1 MAEGIPQSNSKKG
14 EQKTPFQMGYEM
26 DVHKKDVGEEVKNE
40 NPTSSKSVSAAASGA
55 TTFLG
60 GVGKVFNNFKDDVTK
75 KEKSWIPFRNE
86 SRLGEVF
93 PNGQTTPEIL
103 AAYKKLTAPQKAAF
117 NELSREE
124 KINYFNTLTKKPPEK
139 KNAIHQTQK
148 TEQKKNTPEAPAK
161 TNIEKPRNLRE
172 LFEGQVPRGV
182 QKTYDGLPPK
192 KREEYLANVEKNIDY
207 YKKLLAKK
215 TTKASR
221 PPRQNQKEK
230 TEKTPAVKEDAVSA
244 KYIQDLRNRLDALSR
259 EFTTSKATPDAI
271 RKIKNIEENIK
282 KLEATQVPAPDRTPN
297 EYKQELNAHL
307 LAYKEH
313 LKQQEELEKKE
324 EKINSGTVSK
334 KIIEE
339 LREPKDDIIVEENK
353 NQESIL
359 KEEERNRLSS
369 LGKLSNESIFL
380 ARKDAAQG
388 RRDELDSRSVSFGL
402 EGHFRKL
409 GEKYA
414 KIGWK
419 QKLGVGVALGL
430 GAAALSPVSFPA
442 AMACMSGLFAQ
453 RVAGMAHAYIGAE
466 KFLKFNAEKREGST
480 VAKFIDKKEVAI
492 LGAALYSIGM
502 GAGIS
507 YAVKEVS
514 QQIGDMT
521 GFNLHELN
529 TFIGHIKEDSA
540 EYTKAMS
547 DWVKNYW
554 PFNHPGVPS
563 QPAHEFKITPLP
575 IEKAPDADLLAAH
588 EKVIPSAISTTIE
601 HNPVVTEG
609 STPEMPSV
617 GAVKGQG
624 YEYMLKQLWE
634 RLHEQGVKIPEGA
647 DASNAYPNSDLAK
660 LLVAD
665 KDSISKVAHQI
676 ASQSGHGFNADG
688 SSIKIGLDTVMT
700 IDADG
705 QVHIAEAHHPAA
717 EAVKSAGKS
726 IPQLFKESDAI
737 GKTDN
742 SGTKI
747 PLGES
752 ASAHAAPGAKSLE
765 EIIKSNQEFENL
777 GKHAPAADSAQSAP
791 EAAKSFE
798 KTIPIARETIHHSGA
813 HPVVEKPI
821 SSLHP
826 TAAQINSH
834 GLSVGIDTAGSY
846 VDSDG
851 RHVVFGGSAEERIEA
866 AKAIVEKNHD
876 IEVYFN
882 SGDADGHLKKVFYD
896 PGSNWVL
903 NPMPSEIKIV
913 ETSDNPIRPDD
924 LTESYTPTN
933 SLKDNYNSLRNTG
946 LEQTEISPELEVNP
960 GEPHLYAG
968 SKGELF
974 AYGGTPAEKANLIQD
989 FLLKNPG
996 AVVFSS
1002 DDHNE
1007 FRIPWY
1013 LEGKDAVPGMPMKD
1027 GGFLGFGQSWMHAP
1041 GPDEFKSIIP
1051 FTAEMPAPTVAP
1063 EIIETPIAEK
1073 ESVGVTPP
1081 EKELNPV
1088 AHEEIAKK
1096 TVPETK
1102 AEAPVAEKVVTEQEV
1117 PKEKTV
1123 HASEKPSVS
1132 SIDLHKY
1139 DVVKTGSLEG
1149 KFEYSPDGKN
1159 IQSFSL
1165 EGPTNQ
1171 GAGKNVLVDNYVE
1184 ILNEKRVAPL
1194 VQQSVLGRA
1203 TNIAQH
1209 LEALDA
1215 LGKEGADKTPQA
1227 DFLRKII
1234 KKIINRDI
1242 KLFGQIFKSDVIKN
1256 IK

>member
-1 MAEGIPQSNSKKG
+1 MSEGIPQSKNNKKD
-14 EQKTPFQMGYEM
+14 EKKSPFQEGYEM
-26 DVHKKDVGEEVKNE
+26 DVREKEAAEKIKDE
-40 NPTSSKSVSAAASGA
+40 NPVSSEAAVGAIAASGA

-60 GVGKVFNNFKDDVTK
+60 GVGKVFNDFKNDVA

-86 SRLGEVF
+86 SRLEEVF
-93 PNGQTTPEIL
+93 PNGQITPEIS

-117 NELSREE
+117 NELSKEE
-124 KINYFNTLTKKPPEK
+124 KINYFNTLAKKSPEK
-139 KNAIHQTQK
+139 KNAVPQSQK
-148 TEQKKNTPEAPAK
+148 TEQKKNAPEAPVKAAK
-161 TNIEKPRNLRE
+161 ETPEPLAK
-172 LFEGQVPRGV
+172 LFGDTVPKSVRD
-182 QKTYDGLPPK
+182 TYDRFPPK
-192 KREEYLANVEKNIDY
+192 KREEYLAHVAKNVGY
-207 YKKLLAKK
+207 YKKLLAKEK
-215 TTKASR
+215 SKVSR

-230 TEKTPAVKEDAVSA
+230 TEKTPAAKEDAVSA

-313 LKQQEELEKKE
+313 LKQQEELKKKE

-353 NQESIL
+353 GQERLL
-359 KEEERNRLSS
+359 KEEEINRLSS

-388 RRDELDSRSVSFGL
+388 RRDELDERSRSLGL

-514 QQIGDMT
+514 QHIGDMT

-554 PFNHPGVPS
+554 SFNHPGVPS

-588 EKVIPSAISTTIE
+588 GKVIPPAVSTTIE
-601 HNPVVTEG
+601 HNPVAAEG
-609 STPEMPSV
+609 VSGGSASEMPSV

-634 RLHEQGVKIPEGA
+634 RLHEQGVKIPEGS
-647 DASNAYPNSDLAK
+647 DASNSYPNSDLAK
-660 LLVAD
+660 LLAAD
-665 KDSISKVAHQI
+665 KDSIGKVAHQI

-726 IPQLFKESDAI
+726 IPQLFKEPDAI
-737 GKTDN
+737 GKTD
-742 SGTKI
+742 SLGTKI
-747 PLGES
+747 PPGES
-752 ASAHAAPGAKSLE
+752 ASAHAAPGVKSVE
-765 EIIKSNQEFENL
+765 EVLKSNQEFENL

-798 KTIPIARETIHHSGA
+798 KTIPIVRETIH
-813 HPVVEKPI
+813 
-821 SSLHP
+821 L
-826 TAAQINSH
+826 NSH
-834 GLSVGIDTAGSY
+834 GLSVGIDTSGSY

-876 IEVYFN
+876 VEVYFN

-903 NPMPSEIKIV
+903 NPTPSEIKIV

-924 LTESYTPTN
+924 LTESYTPTD
-933 SLKDNYNSLRNTG
+933 SLKDNYNSLRNTA
-946 LEQTEISPELEVNP
+946 LEQTEVSPELEVNP

-1013 LEGKDAVPGMPMKD
+1013 LEGKEAVPGMPMKD

-1041 GPDEFKSIIP
+1041 GPDEFKSVVP
-1051 FTAEMPAPTVAP
+1051 FTAETPAPTVAP
-1063 EIIETPIAEK
+1063 EIIETPVAEK
-1073 ESVGVTPP
+1073 ESVGVIPP

-1102 AEAPVAEKVVTEQEV
+1102 AEAPATEKTSAGQGIQ
-1117 PKEKTV
+1117 KEKIAPMPDKLPV
-1123 HASEKPSVS
+1123 PN
-1132 SIDLHKY
+1132 IDIHKF
-1139 DVVKTGSLEG
+1139 DVIKTGSLEG

-1159 IQSFSL
+1159 IQSLSL
-1165 EGPTNQ
+1165 ESSTSQ
-1171 GAGKNVLVDNYVE
+1171 DAGEALLVGNYVE

-1215 LGKEGADKTPQA
+1215 LKKEGADNTPQA
-1227 DFLRKII
+1227 DFIRKII
-1234 KKIINRDI
+1234 KRIINRDI